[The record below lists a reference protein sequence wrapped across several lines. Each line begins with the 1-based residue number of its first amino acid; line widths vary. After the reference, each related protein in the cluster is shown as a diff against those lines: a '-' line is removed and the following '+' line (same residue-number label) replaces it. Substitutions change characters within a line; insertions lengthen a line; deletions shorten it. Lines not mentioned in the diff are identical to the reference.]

1 MPGRLEIVAFIVH
14 EQGFSTEASVETDS
28 DERWKE
34 LCAQAAVEYD
44 PTKFWALSKG
54 IYRLLE
60 EKEPKT
66 KSNNDALRPA
76 YN

>member
-1 MPGRLEIVAFIVH
+1 VH
-14 EQGFSTEASVETDS
+14 EQGFCSTEASVETDS

-34 LCAQAAVEYD
+34 LCAPVAVEYD
-44 PTKFWALSKG
+44 PTKFWALSKE

-60 EKEPKT
+60 EKEPKA
-66 KSNNDALRPA
+66 KSNNDAPRPA